1 MDNWQIWFAIYF
13 SGVLTSMYALWLPSY
28 RVIKELQP
36 DNIFMRRPLL
46 TNFVVFW
53 IFFIMFPVVILSV
66 IIPSKTE
73 KFIKGFITGAM
84 QLPKEK

>member
-53 IFFIMFPVVILSV
+53 MFFIMFPVVILSV

>member
-13 SGVLTSMYALWLPSY
+13 SGVLTAMYALWLPSY